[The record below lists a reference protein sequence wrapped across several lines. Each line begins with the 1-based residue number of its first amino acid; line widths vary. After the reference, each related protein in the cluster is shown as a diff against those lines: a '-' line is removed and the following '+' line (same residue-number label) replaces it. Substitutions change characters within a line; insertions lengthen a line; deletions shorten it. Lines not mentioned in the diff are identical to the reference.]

1 MESIM
6 LRRLVWLSFIV
17 AVSSA
22 AQPKY
27 DGPVPPKPDL
37 PYLKHG
43 DSLIATE
50 SVTAKEEKKKD
61 DSTFVIEGAAASTK
75 TPLAAP
81 ILLMKS
87 VKIQPKDLQ
96 LFKLEVKDGRREL
109 LYLAKKP
116 PQAIRLVVT
125 KLSADGIW
133 KIEVDESL
141 EPGEY
146 SLSPDGTNQAFC
158 FQVF

>member
-1 MESIM
+1 M
-6 LRRLVWLSFIV
+6 LRRFVWLALAV
-17 AVSSA
+17 AVAASA
-22 AQPKY
+22 QKY

-43 DSLIATE
+43 DTLIPTE
-50 SVTAKEEKKKD
+50 AVEAKQEKKKD
-61 DSTFVIEGAAASTK
+61 DTIYIIDGAGSTAR

-81 ILLMKS
+81 ILLMKAD
-87 VKIQPKDLQ
+87 KILPRNLQ
-96 LFKLEVKDGRREL
+96 LFKFESKNGHREL
-109 LYLAKKP
+109 SFPAKRP
-116 PQAIRLVVT
+116 PQAIRIVVT

-141 EPGEY
+141 DPGEY
-146 SLSPDGTNQAFC
+146 SLSPSDSNAGFC